1 VPLEVLPDPEALAL
15 RAAAMITAAAREAV
29 EARGRFLLAVS
40 GGGTPIRMFEML
52 VEEDMPWEQVELFQ
66 VDERVAP
73 EGDPARNLT
82 QLRGCLLDRLPMLPA
97 VYSMPVEMP
106 DLDAAASRYRDTLH
120 RQAGT
125 PPVLDL
131 VHLGLGDD
139 GHTASLLPGDPA
151 LEATGD
157 VTVTGSYRGHR
168 RMTLTYPV
176 LNRARAILWVV
187 AGAGKAGA
195 LSRLV
200 AGDRG
205 IPAGHVATAGA
216 RVLADRAAAG

>member
-1 VPLEVLPDPEALAL
+1 VEVLPDPETLAL
-15 RAAAMITAAAREAV
+15 RAAAVIAQAAREAV
-29 EARGRFLLAVS
+29 EARGRFVLAVS
-40 GGGTPIRMFEML
+40 GGGTPMRMFEML
-52 VEEDMPWEQVELFQ
+52 AEADVPWEQVELFQ

-73 EGDPARNLT
+73 EGDPGRNLT

-97 VYSMPVEMP
+97 VYPMPVEMP
-106 DLDAAASRYRDTLH
+106 DLDAAASRYGHALH

-157 VTVTGSYRGHR
+157 VAVTGSYRGHR

-195 LSRLV
+195 LARLI
-200 AGDRG
+200 AGDPG
-205 IPAGHVATAGA
+205 IPAGRVATGQA